1 MDPSKQSQP
10 STSGTCG
17 GSSSNNGSERHAF
30 SEPDI
35 APRTIDR
42 VMRRPR
48 QGQRIR
54 QAARSS
60 HTPVPTTSQAVVLDW
75 VPDIQLDSYIAA
87 VGNIVAPAHVRYA
100 SLVQPNRVCLFVSDA
115 RMAQTLHGRTIVVE
129 GHTLLVQPLIQPLAR
144 VLASNVY
151 PFIEDQTI
159 RDHLAVRHGVQV
171 RDVVH
176 VGADSQLPEYGHVLG
191 FARHLYVPPEQL
203 PMIPARITGRQV
215 DWPYLI
221 YLGSEEQR
229 CTSCQHVGHLA
240 RYCAMD
246 QRCIGAYAASTTDR
260 RSSIS
265 SGSSANLV
273 PSDEGP
279 PPYTSA
285 SATDA
290 SVASA
295 SVPIQPRGAP
305 PSLGPSP
312 GQTVQQSEPST
323 ATNANVTSPLMPTMP
338 IGDRSSHERTPKGK
352 KKKNSSPVAEAL
364 AVSSPK
370 TPKVQDSP
378 KRSKGV
384 LSSQERTPTK
394 KNQKSSPLT
403 KALEMMLDSP
413 SRPKAYFY
421 PKGVILPS
429 LKQSPAQRALNTS
442 SHATNP
448 QSKQVKNIINP
459 SLLAN
464 EPSAPPPGTSTD
476 RSSRPLVAAIVGSPA
491 SQSNVAADPSSDP
504 SPSTPSNAAGAA
516 ANPPTIAETP
526 KKSIVKL
533 DTIDTSLVHSPP
545 SSGTRSLTR
554 AAASCPPSA
563 DAEPRSA
570 ESRPRP
576 LTPRVRRV
584 IGRPRSIIHFD
595 RRVSAVPSRWMYREQ
610 EEQEEEDDMPL
621 PLPMQP
627 NELPSTSDT
636 E

>member
-384 LSSQERTPTK
+384 
-394 KNQKSSPLT
+394 
-403 KALEMMLDSP
+403 
-413 SRPKAYFY
+413 
-421 PKGVILPS
+421 ILPS

>member
-1 MDPSKQSQP
+1 MDPSKQTQS

-17 GSSSNNGSERHAF
+17 SSSSSSVRHAF
-30 SEPDI
+30 SEPDVV
-35 APRTIDR
+35 PRTNDR
-42 VMRRPR
+42 VTRRPR
-48 QGQRIR
+48 QAGQRIH
-54 QAARSS
+54 QFARGS
-60 HTPVPTTSQAVVLDW
+60 HTPVPTTNQAVVLDW
-75 VPDIQLDSYIAA
+75 VPDIQLDSYIAT
-87 VGNIVAPAHVRYA
+87 VGNIVRPAHVRYA

-115 RMAQTLHGRTIVVE
+115 QMAQTLHGRTVVVE

-144 VLASNVY
+144 VLATNVY

-159 RDHLAVRHGVQV
+159 RDHLSVHHGVQV

-246 QRCIGAYAASTTDR
+246 QRCIGAYAGSTTDR

-265 SGSSANLV
+265 SGSSANHI

-279 PPYTSA
+279 PSYTSTA
-285 SATDA
+285 AADA

-295 SVPIQPRGAP
+295 SVPIQPRGVP
-305 PSLGPSP
+305 SSLGPSP
-312 GQTVQQSEPST
+312 GQTVLKSEPST
-323 ATNANVTSPLMPTMP
+323 ATNANVTSSPKRTMP
-338 IGDRSSHERTPKGK
+338 IGDQSSHERTPGK
-352 KKKNSSPVAEAL
+352 KKKNSSPLAETL

-378 KRSKGV
+378 KRSKERKDD
-384 LSSQERTPTK
+384 LSSLERTPSK
-394 KNQKSSPLT
+394 KNQISQSSLT

-413 SRPKAYFY
+413 NAYFY

-429 LKQSPAQRALNTS
+429 LMS
-442 SHATNP
+442 SHTTNP
-448 QSKQVKNIINP
+448 QSKQVKNTINP
-459 SLLAN
+459 SPLADD
-464 EPSAPPPGTSTD
+464 PSAPQPGTSTD
-476 RSSRPLVAAIVGSPA
+476 HSSCPFVAATVGSPA
-491 SQSNVAADPSSDP
+491 SQSNIGADPSADP
-504 SPSTPSNAAGAA
+504 SPSTPSNAAAAA
-516 ANPPTIAETP
+516 ANPSTSEGTP

-533 DTIDTSLVHSPP
+533 DTIDISLVQCPP

-554 AAASCPPSA
+554 AAARCSPSG
-563 DAEPRSA
+563 DAQPQSA

-576 LTPRVRRV
+576 ATPGIRRT

-595 RRVSAVPSRWMYREQ
+595 RRTSPAASRWTYREQ
-610 EEQEEEDDMPL
+610 GEQEEEDEL
-621 PLPMQP
+621 PLTSIEQQ
-627 NELPSTSDT
+627 STSDT